1 MTRMAGTGTARR
13 FALTALLALGLVQGA
28 RAEEAGYNANAVIV
42 YYDSSGNA
50 TLDLAEPQNGSSYSH
65 EALLAVFDTLIRFD
79 QDGNLTPGLAES
91 WTISPD
97 LTELTFKLR
106 PNLTF
111 HDGTRLDAD
120 AVKRNFER
128 YAALGRRAGNTLADT
143 YQLITTVETIGG
155 DTV

>member
-1 MTRMAGTGTARR
+1 MKSKYSVSAVVARVLMMAGHVPAV
-13 FALTALLALGLVQGA
+13 AA
-28 RAEEAGYNANAVIV
+28 AEKYNTEAVLI

-50 TLDLAEPQNGSSYSH
+50 TLDPAEPQNGSSYSH
-65 EALLAVFDTLIRFD
+65 EALLAVFDTLIRFG

-111 HDGTRLDAD
+111 HDG
-120 AVKRNFER
+120 
-128 YAALGRRAGNTLADT
+128 
-143 YQLITTVETIGG
+143 
-155 DTV
+155 